1 MNKISI
7 RSTPVLVVLGILALG
22 LFYFVE
28 STKGEQ
34 FQDHHKEKIAAAE
47 AMQESLEFLKEKHFK
62 NEVVLDNI
70 NDPNDTRIIGTQ
82 FSEITSGRGSL
93 PIKLSTTNPNFAA
106 LMVELYREAGLKS
119 GDHIVIGA
127 TGSFPAM
134 NIAASVAAKTIGLK
148 VTYLASVTSSSWGAN
163 DPDYTYLDIHKSLKE
178 ANLVDFDIAGA
189 SIGANQDIGRT
200 LSPEGR
206 DLAIAAIARNDIEL
220 ILGNRLGEC
229 IDQRMD
235 IIRKAEKQYGKP
247 VQLYVN
253 IGGGIAS
260 LGSKANADNLSSG
273 LTEQGK
279 LDDFPDKKGVVF
291 QMVSQGKP
299 FINMLNVQNLMNKY
313 ELPRDPFPLPPI
325 GKGKLFKE
333 VKYNLLNLIISFSAL
348 LALLI
353 AVILFDRRQNALGK
367 EVIYESN

>member
-7 RSTPVLVVLGILALG
+7 RSTPVLVILGALSIG
-22 LFYFVE
+22 LFVFVE
-28 STKGEQ
+28 RTKGEQ
-34 FQDHHKEKIAAAE
+34 YQDHHEEKIAAAE
-47 AMQESLEFLKEKHFK
+47 SMQQCIDFLKEKHFK
-62 NEVVLDNI
+62 NEVSVDNI

-106 LMVELYREAGLKS
+106 LMVELYRDAGVKR

-134 NIAASVAAKTIGLK
+134 NIAASVAAKTLGLK

-163 DPDYTYLDIHKSLKE
+163 DPEYTYLDIHNSLKE
-178 ANLVDFDIAGA
+178 ANFVDFDIAAA

-206 DLAIAAIARNDIEL
+206 ELAVEAIDRNKIKL
-220 ILGNRLGEC
+220 ITGENLDEC
-229 IDQRMD
+229 IEQR
-235 IIRKAEKQYGKP
+235 ISLIESVEKSSGKP
-247 VQLYVN
+247 VELYVN
-253 IGGGIAS
+253 IGGGVAS
-260 LGSKANADNLSSG
+260 LGSKENADNLSSG
-273 LTEQGK
+273 LTTKGK
-279 LDDFPDKKGVVF
+279 LENFPDKKGLVF
-291 QMVSQGKP
+291 QMVSNGKP
-299 FINMLNVQNLMNKY
+299 FINMLNVQNLMNRY
-313 ELPRDPFPLPPI
+313 ELPRDPFPMPPI
-325 GKGKLFKE
+325 GQGKLYKE
-333 VKYNLLNLIISFSAL
+333 VKYDITNVIMSFGGL

-367 EVIYESN
+367 EVVHESN

>member
-7 RSTPVLVVLGILALG
+7 RSTPVLVVLGLMSLG

-28 STKGEQ
+28 TTKGEQ
-34 FQDHHKEKIAAAE
+34 FQDHYKEKVAAAE
-47 AMQESLEFLKEKHFK
+47 AMQESLEYLKNKHFK

-106 LMVELYREAGLKS
+106 LMVELYRDAGLKR

-134 NIAASVAAKTIGLK
+134 NIAASVAAKTLELK

-178 ANLVDFDIAGA
+178 ANLVNFDIAGA

-206 DLAIAAIARNDIEL
+206 ELAIEAIRRNNVKL
-220 ILGNRLGEC
+220 IKGDHLSDC
-229 IDQRMD
+229 IDQRMS
-235 IIRKAEKQYGKP
+235 IIRKAVKKSGKS
-247 VQLYVN
+247 VKLYVN

-260 LGSKANADNLSSG
+260 LGSKANADNLASG
-273 LTEQGK
+273 LTSQGK

-299 FINMLNVQNLMNKY
+299 FINMLNVQNLMTKY
-313 ELPRDPFPLPPI
+313 ELPRDPFPLPHI

-333 VKYNLLNLIISFSAL
+333 VKYDLTNLIISFSGL
-348 LALLI
+348 LILLI

-367 EVIYESN
+367 EVIHEST